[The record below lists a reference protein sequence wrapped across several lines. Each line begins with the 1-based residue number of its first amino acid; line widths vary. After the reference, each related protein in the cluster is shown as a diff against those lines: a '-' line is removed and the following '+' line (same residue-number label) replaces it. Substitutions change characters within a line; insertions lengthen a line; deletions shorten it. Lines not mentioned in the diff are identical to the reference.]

1 MVTDVSCTPVQAML
15 DEVQAGHLTYTF
27 DDYKTLLQLQLQID
41 QSGKDA
47 TGGMTDSIVGAPLA
61 NEKNRRAYGE
71 FMIVSLSLS
80 PGSPWQSPE
89 LTCSNACWGRSMQEL
104 FSLDNGNEGDD

>member
-1 MVTDVSCTPVQAML
+1 ML
-15 DEVQAGHLTYTF
+15 DEIQNGSLTYSF

-47 TGGMTDSIVGAPLA
+47 GGSGGITDSMVGVPVA

-71 FMIVSLSLS
+71 YMIVSFLLIHFSLS
-80 PGSPWQSPE
+80 GLS
-89 LTCSNACWGRSMQEL
+89 
-104 FSLDNGNEGDD
+104 